1 MGNTTIRTAKL
12 GIAEE
17 FRNMN
22 VGDIVQFPTDKYNY
36 STIRSTPGSSLIN
49 ERMNGMRWKTRVDY
63 ENKCIEV
70 TRTA

>member
-1 MGNTTIRTAKL
+1 MERTIRMAKF

-36 STIRSTPGSSLIN
+36 STIRSTPSASLVN